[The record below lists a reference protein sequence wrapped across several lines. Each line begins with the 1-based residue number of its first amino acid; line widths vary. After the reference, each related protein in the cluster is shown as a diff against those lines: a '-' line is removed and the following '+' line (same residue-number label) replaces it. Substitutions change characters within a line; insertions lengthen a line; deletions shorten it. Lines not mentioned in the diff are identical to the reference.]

1 MIMPAILY
9 GNMKGGVG
17 KTTNS
22 VMTAY
27 QLAKLGYKTLVCDL
41 DPQANATQL
50 LRRTYG
56 LQHGSDLQIDKTM
69 MVALMDENIKPA
81 IVNIMDNLYLLPSS
95 EDFKNYP
102 DFLEMKFLLDKEK
115 IQAGDSNTLQ
125 SEMSKVKEQRIAY
138 FAQQLAKVRDEY
150 DFIIIDVPPTL
161 SIFTDYAIYAT
172 DFVIIVLQTQ
182 QRSLDGAE
190 TFFEYLQQM
199 YNDYANVDFDILG
212 VLAVLLKNN
221 AGLDSQILKDAETD
235 FGKDMLFDQIIRHME
250 RLKRYDRTGIAE
262 KGLTKYDMHDTRLHY
277 IYNTL
282 TKEIVSRLKDKG
294 VELK

>member
-1 MIMPAILY
+1 MPAILY

-56 LQHGSDLQIDKTM
+56 LQHGTDLQINKTM
-69 MVALMDENIKPA
+69 MVALTEENIKSA

-102 DFLEMKFLLDKEK
+102 DFLEMKFMLDKEK
-115 IQAGDSNTLQ
+115 IEAGDSTTLQ
-125 SEMSKVKEQRIAY
+125 SEMSKVKEQRISY

-150 DFIIIDVPPTL
+150 DFVIIDVPPTL
-161 SIFTDYAIYAT
+161 SIFTDSAIYAT

-199 YNDYANVDFDILG
+199 YNDYANIDFDILG

-221 AGLDSQILKDAETD
+221 VGLDNQILKDAETD
-235 FGKDMLFDQIIRHME
+235 FGKDMLFNQIIRHME

-282 TKEIVSRLKDKG
+282 TKEIVARLKDKG

>member
-1 MIMPAILY
+1 MPAILY

-56 LQHGSDLQIDKTM
+56 LQNGTDLQIDKTM
-69 MVALMDENIKPA
+69 MVALAEENIKPA

-102 DFLEMKFLLDKEK
+102 DFLEMKYMLDKEK
-115 IQAGDSNTLQ
+115 VEAGNSNTLQ

-150 DFIIIDVPPTL
+150 DFVIIDVPPTL
-161 SIFTDYAIYAT
+161 SIFTDSAIYAT

-199 YNDYANVDFDILG
+199 YNDYANIDFDILG

-221 AGLDSQILKDAETD
+221 VGLDNQILKDAEAD
-235 FGKDMLFDQIIRHME
+235 FGKDMLFNQIIRHME

-282 TKEIVSRLKDKG
+282 TKEIIVRLKDKG

>member
-1 MIMPAILY
+1 MPAILY

-56 LQHGSDLQIDKTM
+56 LQHETDLQIGKTM
-69 MVALMDENIKPA
+69 MVALTEENIKPA

-102 DFLEMKFLLDKEK
+102 DFLEMKFMLDKEK
-115 IQAGDSNTLQ
+115 IESGDSTTLQ

-150 DFIIIDVPPTL
+150 DFVIIDVPPTL
-161 SIFTDYAIYAT
+161 SIFTDSAIYAT

-199 YNDYANVDFDILG
+199 YNDYANIDIDILG

-221 AGLDSQILKDAETD
+221 VGLDNQILKDAETD
-235 FGKDMLFDQIIRHME
+235 FGKDMLFNQIIRHME

-282 TKEIVSRLKDKG
+282 TKEIVARLKDKG

>member
-1 MIMPAILY
+1 
-9 GNMKGGVG
+9 MKGGVG

-56 LQHGSDLQIDKTM
+56 LQHGTDLQIGKTM
-69 MVALMDENIKPA
+69 MVALTEENIKPA

-102 DFLEMKFLLDKEK
+102 DFLEMKFMLDKEK
-115 IQAGDSNTLQ
+115 IESGDSTTLQ
-125 SEMSKVKEQRIAY
+125 GEMSKVKEQRISY

-150 DFIIIDVPPTL
+150 DFVIIDVPPTL
-161 SIFTDYAIYAT
+161 SVFTDSAIYAT
-172 DFVIIVLQTQ
+172 DYVIIVLQTQ

-199 YNDYANVDFDILG
+199 YNDYANIDFDILG

-221 AGLDSQILKDAETD
+221 VGLDNQILKDAEAD
-235 FGKDMLFDQIIRHME
+235 FGKDMLFNQIIRHME

-282 TKEIVSRLKDKG
+282 TKEIVTRLKDKG
-294 VELK
+294 AEI